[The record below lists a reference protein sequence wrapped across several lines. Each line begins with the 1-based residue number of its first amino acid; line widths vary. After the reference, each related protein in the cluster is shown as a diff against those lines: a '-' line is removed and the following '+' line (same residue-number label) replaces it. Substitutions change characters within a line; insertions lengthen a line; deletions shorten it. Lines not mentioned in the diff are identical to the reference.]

1 MRLLQKNTVVYNQTV
16 ISRRVE
22 DDLETMWQLASKDNR
37 QMKETLR
44 RSLRKLQQHEGLR
57 GIEEDEAAELL
68 IKDAADEYA

>member
-1 MRLLQKNTVVYNQTV
+1 M
-16 ISRRVE
+16 SRRVE

-57 GIEEDEAAELL
+57 GLQGIDEETDVL
-68 IKDAADEYA
+68 IKHAVDEFS